1 MLNPKTLMLSPCLCF
16 LLIYIDSLIGS
27 APTKASHPL
36 SHWSNMEGHIEVKGQ
51 KGQKH
56 NHQFLDF
63 KARHFAQKCR
73 NRQKEERDKCS
84 PQMCRVR
91 RKDIFFHFSSFIL
104 IGVTENELYVNVKLF
119 LFQHYI
125 VRISGTFK

>member
-1 MLNPKTLMLSPCLCF
+1 MCSFFSPCLYF
-16 LLIYIDSLIGS
+16 LLIYFDSLIGS
-27 APTKASHPL
+27 APTQASHPL
-36 SHWSNMEGHIEVKGQ
+36 SHWSDMEGHIEVKGQ

-63 KARHFAQKCR
+63 KARHFAQKCG

-91 RKDIFFHFSSFIL
+91 GKDIFFHFSSFIL
-104 IGVTENELYVNVKLF
+104 VPVTVNELYVNVKSF
-119 LFQHYI
+119 LF
-125 VRISGTFK
+125 RFSISGI